1 MVKYKILWE
10 SLKETADLFAEKEGF
25 DNIKWSVLLKIMKDS
40 EETLE
45 SLELSNGTTLSTVI
59 EALEF
64 GFACWG
70 ALMMVLVFMERI
82 AYVG

>member
-1 MVKYKILWE
+1 MKYRILWE
-10 SLKETADLFAEKEGF
+10 SLKEAADVFATKEGF
-25 DNIKWSVLLKIMKDS
+25 DDVKWSVLSKIMKDG

-45 SLELSNGTTLSTVI
+45 SLELPNGTALSTVV

-70 ALMMVLVFMERI
+70 VIALVMTVI
-82 AYVG
+82 GG

>member
-1 MVKYKILWE
+1 MKYRILWE
-10 SLKETADLFAEKEGF
+10 SLKETADFFATKEGF
-25 DNIKWSVLLKIMKDS
+25 DDVKWSVLSKIMKDG

-45 SLELSNGTTLSTVI
+45 SLELSNGTALSTVV

-70 ALMMVLVFMERI
+70 VIALVMTVI
-82 AYVG
+82 GG

>member
-1 MVKYKILWE
+1 MKYKILWE

-25 DNIKWSVLLKIMKDS
+25 DNIRWSVLLKMMKYS

-45 SLELSNGTTLSTVI
+45 SVEFPNGTALSTIVD
-59 EALEF
+59 ALEF

-70 ALMMVLVFMERI
+70 VIALVIHVI
-82 AYVG
+82 A

>member
-10 SLKETADLFAEKEGF
+10 SLKETADLFAAKEGF
-25 DNIKWSVLLKIMKDS
+25 DDLKWSFLLKMMKDG

-45 SLELSNGTTLSTVI
+45 SVELSNGTALSTVVN
-59 EALEF
+59 ALEF

-70 ALMMVLVFMERI
+70 VIALVMRVI
-82 AYVG
+82 A

>member
-10 SLKETADLFAEKEGF
+10 SLKETADLFAAKEGF
-25 DNIKWSVLLKIMKDS
+25 DDVKWSVLLKMMKDG

-45 SLELSNGTTLSTVI
+45 SVELSNGTALSTVVN
-59 EALEF
+59 ALEF

-70 ALMMVLVFMERI
+70 VIALVMRVI
-82 AYVG
+82 A

>member
-10 SLKETADLFAEKEGF
+10 SLKETADFFATKEGF
-25 DNIKWSVLLKIMKDS
+25 DDMKWSVLSKIMKYG

-45 SLELSNGTTLSTVI
+45 SLDNSNGTVLSTVVD
-59 EALEF
+59 ALEF

-70 ALMMVLVFMERI
+70 VVALVMSVI
-82 AYVG
+82 A

>member
-10 SLKETADLFAEKEGF
+10 SLKETADLFAAKEGF
-25 DNIKWSVLLKIMKDS
+25 DNLKWSLLLKMMKDS

-45 SLELSNGTTLSTVI
+45 SLELPNRTALSTVVN
-59 EALEF
+59 ALEF

-70 ALMMVLVFMERI
+70 VIALVMRVI
-82 AYVG
+82 A

>member
-10 SLKETADLFAEKEGF
+10 SLKETADLFAAKEGF
-25 DNIKWSVLLKIMKDS
+25 DDLKWSFLLKIMKDS

-45 SLELSNGTTLSTVI
+45 SVELSNGTALSTVVN
-59 EALEF
+59 ALEF

-70 ALMMVLVFMERI
+70 VIALVMRVI
-82 AYVG
+82 A